1 MYFQED
7 FTLTLSSV
15 PYLRLLGCMKTQ
27 YTTTLFQIL
36 LPIRNWEL
44 GGGTCHVLPSMR
56 VIIFETK

>member
-1 MYFQED
+1 MHFQED

-15 PYLRLLGCMKTQ
+15 PYLRLLGWMKTQ

-44 GGGTCHVLPSMR
+44 GGGACRVLPSVHGIVSVKR
-56 VIIFETK
+56 